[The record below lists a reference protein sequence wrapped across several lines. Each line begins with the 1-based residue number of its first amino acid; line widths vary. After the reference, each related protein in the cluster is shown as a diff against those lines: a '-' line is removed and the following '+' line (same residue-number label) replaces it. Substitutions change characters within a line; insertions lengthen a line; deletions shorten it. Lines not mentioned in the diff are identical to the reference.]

1 MYLSAGGY
9 LGTAAHQRYLPS
21 PCDQFCGYRS
31 PGEPAAQYISSLEV
45 SIESSEH
52 AGESCGRAEGRMA
65 YLASS
70 LPPEEA
76 YARNRLTS
84 LYAFDPKPFLSPQRH
99 QAQFVGEAEDIAC
112 YVREA
117 FRETTG
123 ENLPEGITFRV
134 CSAKEM
140 RRIHASL
147 GSVWS
152 PSILGFSVNRSGSGA
167 SEIFVLENF
176 LDELLVVLGHELG
189 HVLSAPLPT
198 ARDEEAKAFAF
209 QAAWLHTLKE
219 SNIAGLGASFVSQ
232 FSPAKNGLH
241 DVASAFVGRMLAA
254 GKKALALY
262 RELVAGALS
271 LDERLVAV
279 TA

>member
-21 PCDQFCGYRS
+21 PCDQFCGYHS
-31 PGEPAAQYISSLEV
+31 PGEPAAQYISALEV

-52 AGESCGRAEGRMA
+52 AGESCGRAEGRRA
-65 YLASS
+65 YFASF

-84 LYAFDPKPFLSPQRH
+84 LYAFDPKPFLSPQRT
-99 QAQFVGEAEDIAC
+99 QAQFIGEAEDIAC

-117 FRETTG
+117 FRDTTG
-123 ENLPEGITFRV
+123 EELPEGITFRV
-134 CSAKEM
+134 CSPGEM
-140 RRIHASL
+140 RRIHKEL
-147 GSVWS
+147 GSAWS
-152 PSILGFSVNRSGSGA
+152 PGILGFSVNRSGHGA

-176 LDELLVVLGHELG
+176 LDELLVVMGHEIG
-189 HVLSAPLPT
+189 HVLSAPLPS

-209 QAAWLHTLKE
+209 QAAWLGALRE
-219 SNIAGLGASFVSQ
+219 GNIAGLGASFVSQ

-241 DVASAFVGRMLAA
+241 DVTFAFIGRMLAA
-254 GKKALALY
+254 GRDALEIY
-262 RELVAGALS
+262 RELVSGALS
-271 LDERLVAV
+271 LDERPVAV
-279 TA
+279 AA